1 MKINSQY
8 LFSGATVLAVIFFA
22 TEAWPLL
29 AVVLL
34 VMFAGLIVA
43 DREQLAAIGRDADAA
58 AMFVA
63 RHDRPLLSLDHF
75 RGHELIGYRSGY
87 PVYRTLAARGSRWGL
102 VGHEDEVGEQS
113 RETIRVFPGFVYRRL
128 DD

>member
-1 MKINSQY
+1 MKINSQS
-8 LFSGATVLAVIFFA
+8 LFGGAAILAVIFFA

-34 VMFAGLIVA
+34 VVFCGLVVA
-43 DREQLAAIGRDADAA
+43 DREQLAVIARDADTA
-58 AMFVA
+58 AMFVDC
-63 RHDRPLLSLDHF
+63 HSQPLLSLDHF

-87 PVYRTLAARGSRWGL
+87 PVYRTLAGRGAHWGL
-102 VGHEDEVGEQS
+102 VGHEDEVDEMPRGA
-113 RETIRVFPGFVYRRL
+113 IRVFPGFIYRRL